1 MSLRTRLL
9 VLVALATL
17 VPAIL
22 LGLRFFQN
30 RTSEIAA
37 ALVTL
42 SASANN
48 ITNDLDEK
56 IQGTAQLHYGLARA
70 HDLDTRDKAACS
82 AFLSAVREAYPQYTG
97 ILTIDPDGQLFCDSL
112 RTGRTLDLND
122 RDYFRKALVSD
133 GVVTLEP
140 VFGRLTG
147 LSVLQIAYPAR
158 SETRA
163 VEVRVAGVLQ
173 PPEVRGIS

>member
-22 LGLRFFQN
+22 LGLRFFQT

-82 AFLSAVREAYPQYTG
+82 AFLSGVREEYPQFTG
-97 ILTIDPDGQLFCDSL
+97 ILTIDPDGSLFCDSL
-112 RTGRTLDLND
+112 RTNRTLDLRD
-122 RDYFRKALVSD
+122 RAYFKQALVAH
-133 GVVTLEP
+133 GIALEP

-147 LSVLQIAYPAR
+147 LSVLQI
-158 SETRA
+158 
-163 VEVRVAGVLQ
+163 
-173 PPEVRGIS
+173 

>member
-70 HDLDTRDKAACS
+70 HDLDTATRRHARPSCPPCAKPI
-82 AFLSAVREAYPQYTG
+82 RN
-97 ILTIDPDGQLFCDSL
+97 I
-112 RTGRTLDLND
+112 
-122 RDYFRKALVSD
+122 
-133 GVVTLEP
+133 
-140 VFGRLTG
+140 
-147 LSVLQIAYPAR
+147 PA
-158 SETRA
+158 S
-163 VEVRVAGVLQ
+163 
-173 PPEVRGIS
+173 